1 MDAVVDGSCQMSFTH
16 FGSGHSHAFGGTHL
30 ELQPGQ
36 RIRYNASS
44 HDPNLPGELQT
55 TIVLTP
61 VCCDVEV
68 HNMRQGIPLLTP
80 ALN

>member
-1 MDAVVDGSCQMSFTH
+1 M
-16 FGSGHSHAFGGTHL
+16 HSAAPTWNCN
-30 ELQPGQ
+30 
-36 RIRYNASS
+36 RASVS
-44 HDPNLPGELQT
+44 ATTPPLTTPNLPGELQT